1 MDRLEF
7 IKKAGALS
15 ALTYLGVSLESCTS
29 EEGSIPTPTSDNPI
43 EVDLTQAPF
52 DALTDANG
60 WVLHPSENILLVNAG
75 SEIRAFSS
83 VCPHASCARDWQYQP
98 GVFTCTCHN
107 SRFDTNGGYLSGPA
121 NSNLTELSVQRD
133 GDVLTIG

>member
-15 ALTYLGVSLESCTS
+15 ALSYMGISLESCTN
-29 EEGSIPTPTSDNPI
+29 EGGDAPRPTGENPI
-43 EVDLTQAPF
+43 EIDLTQAPF
-52 DALTDANG
+52 SELNDVNG

-83 VCPHASCARDWQYQP
+83 VCPHASCARDWQYEP
-98 GVFTCTCHN
+98 GVFICTCHN

-121 NSNLTELSVQRD
+121 NNNLAELTVERD
-133 GDVLTIG
+133 GDILTVG